1 MTERYRGRLEVHT
14 VPISNLPFEDCS
26 FTTAETLRILGCSK
40 TFLFDGLLRNGEL
53 ESYLDGTRRKITG
66 SSIEAYRRR
75 KLQERQRRS
84 MPQLEN
90 RKTKRKTAGE
100 APAKRQQGDEANA

>member
-1 MTERYRGRLEVHT
+1 MTKHHRDRLEVHT
-14 VPISNLPFEDCS
+14 VPISNIPFEDCS

-40 TFLFDGLLRNGEL
+40 TFLFDELLRNGEL

-66 SSIEAYRRR
+66 SSIKAYRER

-90 RKTKRKTAGE
+90 RKTKRKTVPNSGAV
-100 APAKRQQGDEANA
+100 A